1 MRVWPGS
8 SLPLGTTFDG
18 VGTNVALFSDVA
30 EMVEFCVFDD
40 EHNEQRVALPERS
53 GSVWHGYFPDVGA
66 NTRYGFRVH
75 GPWDPANGHRC
86 NPSKLLLDPYAR
98 AIEGEFTWG
107 QPMFSYDFG
116 DPTHIDTSDSAAS
129 TPRSLVVNPFFDW
142 GTDQPLVLPWAETV
156 IYETHVRGATMR
168 HPGVDEELR
177 GSYAGIAH
185 PAFIDHLR
193 TLGVTTVELL
203 PVHEFVHDAHLVDRG
218 LRNYWGYNTI
228 GYFAPHNEYSHRHG
242 QGQQVQ
248 DFKQMVKSLHQAGI
262 EVILDVVYNH
272 TAEGNHMGP
281 TLLMKGIDNASYYRL
296 VDEDKQYYMDY
307 TGTGNTLN
315 MRNPYVLQLVMDSL
329 RYWATEMHVDG
340 FRFDL
345 ASTLARSLHE
355 VDRLSAFFDL
365 VQQDPVISRLK
376 LIAEP
381 WDVGEGGYQVGNFPP
396 QWAEW
401 NGRYRDCL
409 RDHWAGAAHGLGEVA
424 YRITG
429 SSDLYEA
436 AGRKPH
442 ASINFITAHD
452 GFTMRDLVSYDNKHN
467 DANGENSNDGE
478 SHNRGWNCG
487 VEGPTDDPAINEIRA
502 RQQRN
507 LMASLLLS
515 QGVPMILGGD
525 EISRTQGGN
534 NNAYCQD
541 NEVSWYD
548 WEHADTAML
557 EFTAALIALR
567 RDHPTFRR
575 RQFFQGRTLHGE
587 GTIDLA
593 WFTPAGEPMADDQ
606 WDEAFIKAVTIYLGG
621 GHIEQS
627 SRGEQITDTDVLWL
641 MNASGDD
648 VPFTVPDAQ
657 PGARWRCMMDT
668 ATGAVNPL
676 DAAVWEAGSTL
687 TLMGHST
694 MLFMHDPTGADG
706 KA

>member
-1 MRVWPGS
+1 MRIWPGQA
-8 SLPLGTTFDG
+8 LPLGATFDG
-18 VGTNVALFSDVA
+18 VGTNFAVFSDVA
-30 EMVEFCVFDD
+30 EKVELCVFDTD
-40 EHNEQRVALPERS
+40 GCEERYGLPERS
-53 GSVWHGYFPDVGA
+53 GAVWHGYFPDIGA
-66 NTRYGFRVH
+66 GTHYGFRVH

-86 NPSKLLLDPYAR
+86 NSNKLLLDPYAR
-98 AIEGEFTWG
+98 AIEGNFVLG
-107 QPMFSYDFG
+107 QSTFSYDFNNHELVN
-116 DPTHIDTSDSAAS
+116 DDDSAAS
-129 TPRSLVVNPFFDW
+129 VPRSIVVNPYYDW
-142 GTDQPLVLPWAETV
+142 GTDQPLLLPWSETV
-156 IYETHVRGATMR
+156 IYETHVKGATKL
-168 HPGVDEELR
+168 HPGIDEELR

-185 PAFIDHLR
+185 PAFVEHLQILGIT
-193 TLGVTTVELL
+193 TLELQ

-242 QGQQVQ
+242 EGQQVQ
-248 DFKQMVKSLHQAGI
+248 DFKQMVQTLHQAGI

-272 TAEGNHMGP
+272 TAEGNHLGP
-281 TLLMKGIDNASYYRL
+281 TLSFKGIDNAAYYRL
-296 VDEDKQYYMDY
+296 MSDDKRFYMDY

-315 MRNPYVLQLVMDSL
+315 MPNPFVLQLVMDSL

-381 WDVGEGGYQVGNFPP
+381 WDVGDGGYQVGNFPP

-401 NGRYRDCL
+401 NGRYRDCI
-409 RDHWAGAAHGLGEVA
+409 RDHWAGAPQGLGEFA

-436 AGRKPH
+436 ASRKPH

-452 GFTMRDLVSYDNKHN
+452 GFTMRDLVSYNERHN
-467 DANGENSNDGE
+467 EANGEDNNDGE

-487 VEGPTDDPAINEIRA
+487 AEGPTDDESINVLRS

-507 LMASLLLS
+507 LLTTLLLS

-525 EISRTQGGN
+525 ELGRTQGGN

-548 WEHADTAML
+548 WDGADTDL
-557 EFTAALIALR
+557 CQFTAALIALR
-567 RDHPTFRR
+567 QAHPTFHR
-575 RQFFQGRTLHGE
+575 RQFFQGRSLHGGD
-587 GTIDLA
+587 GTVDLA
-593 WFTPAGEPMADDQ
+593 WYTADGQPMPDDA
-606 WDEAFIKAVTIYLGG
+606 WNSGDLKTVTVFLGG
-621 GHIEQS
+621 ANIEHGT
-627 SRGEQITDTDVLWL
+627 RGEQITDSDFMWLSNAGTDRTSFV
-641 MNASGDD
+641 
-648 VPFTVPDAQ
+648 VP
-657 PGARWRCMMDT
+657 
-668 ATGAVNPL
+668 TGIG
-676 DAAVWEAGSTL
+676 EAGEWRIRLDTSTGL
-687 TLMGHST
+687 IDDPTVATLAPGDTIELIDHST
-694 MLFMHDPTGADG
+694 VLLELIPIAE
-706 KA
+706 